1 MKKDLSLWQLTG
13 LTFTAMLGTLLH
25 FLYGWT
31 KFSPLTTICAVN
43 ESTWEHMKIL
53 FFPMLFF
60 AFIQYPF
67 FRKET
72 INFWLVK
79 LTGICLGVVLIPVLF
94 YTINGA
100 FGAPPDWVNIAIF
113 FVSAGAAYFVEAILF
128 KQPSE
133 NRQSFIPLLILL
145 LLSVAFIMFTFF
157 TPKLP
162 LFKDPLSGGYGL
174 TFS

>member
-13 LTFTAMLGTLLH
+13 LTFTAILGTLLH

-31 KFSPLTTICAVN
+31 KFLPLAPFCAVN

-60 AFIQYPF
+60 ALIQYPF

-72 INFWLVK
+72 ANFWRVK
-79 LTGICLGVVLIPVLF
+79 LTGILLGVLLIPILF

-100 FGAPPDWVNIAIF
+100 FGAPPDWVNITIF
-113 FVSAGAAYFVEAILF
+113 FVSAGAAYYVEARLF
-128 KQPSE
+128 KKATSS
-133 NRQSFIPLLILL
+133 RSSIFSLLVLL
-145 LLSVAFIMFTFF
+145 FLTIAFIAFTYF
-157 TPKLP
+157 TPELP
-162 LFKDPLSGGYGL
+162 LFKDPLTGRYGL
-174 TFS
+174 TFP